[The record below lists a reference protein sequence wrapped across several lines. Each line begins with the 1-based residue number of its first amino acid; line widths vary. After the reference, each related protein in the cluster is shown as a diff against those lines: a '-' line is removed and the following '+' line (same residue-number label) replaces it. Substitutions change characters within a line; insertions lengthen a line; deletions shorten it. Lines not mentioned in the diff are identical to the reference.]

1 MRKKLYWFIW
11 KLLLVRSKY
20 LRRRTNKAS
29 KKLTKLCIVS
39 AKHND
44 MVLQLETIILHLN
57 N

>member
-1 MRKKLYWFIW
+1 MKKRLYWFIW

-20 LRRRTNKAS
+20 LRKRTNKAS
-29 KKLTKLCIVS
+29 KKLTKLCLVS

-44 MVLQLETIILHLN
+44 MVLQIETIILHLN